1 MNHLFRQFLTTSL
14 LTTSMVAS
22 FGVFALEG
30 ITSNTADGN
39 AEINVNEIDAITVSF
54 SHPQSLSV
62 SSPNN
67 VANRAASSV
76 INRTWHVVSN
86 NAVTVKF
93 TGRSPDAAG
102 RLTNAPTFYKSEI
115 GADGE
120 QIGTQYDH
128 LVTNFS
134 ASINNM
140 QEGQGTLTGNP
151 YWGGVN
157 SYANEYGNTLGA
169 ANDNTALGYTQSSGF
184 GYTAYTENSSKPLR
198 IDETDNFNAS
208 NDYIAYGTPVELVNV
223 AGDSFGTI
231 MPDDNGKF
239 SMTLSSRGVGDVAT
253 TQSGDYQITVVASF
267 IAAELGN
274 YSVVT
279 SGTCYGCGDA
289 YYAGDV
295 SSELVGDLNLELYD
309 SKFDASLTT
318 VEGTSENSNWTYGYY
333 EDGIWV
339 DNQLMQSATVYG
351 EQVNVSAYRQG
362 YLNYDVCADNS
373 DAETWCGEK

>member
-1 MNHLFRQFLTTSL
+1 MNQSIRKFLTTSL
-14 LTTSMVAS
+14 LTASMVAS
-22 FGVFALEG
+22 SGAFALEG

-39 AEINVNEIDAITVSF
+39 AEINVNEIDAVTVSF

-93 TGRSPDAAG
+93 TGRSPDAYG
-102 RLTNAPTFYKSEI
+102 GLTNSPTFYKAEI

-140 QEGQGTLTGNP
+140 EEGQGTLTGTP
-151 YWGGVN
+151 HWGGVN
-157 SYANEYGNTLGA
+157 QDANEYGNTDGA
-169 ANDNTALGYTQSSGF
+169 ATGYVTSDLNYF
-184 GYTAYTENSSKPLR
+184 TEDGPKPFR
-198 IDETDNFNAS
+198 IDQTTNLNAL
-208 NDYIAYGTPVELVNV
+208 NDYIAYGTPEELVNV
-223 AGDSFGTI
+223 AGNYFGTI
-231 MPDDNGKF
+231 MPDDNGRF

-274 YSVVT
+274 YSTIAVDGYQT
-279 SGTCYGCGDA
+279 GYSANYDITGIPA
-289 YYAGDV
+289 EEIAR
-295 SSELVGDLNLELYD
+295 LEQDLYD
-309 SKFDASLTT
+309 YRFDASD
-318 VEGTSENSNWTYGYY
+318 GDDNTSWSQFWGETDIIYK
-333 EDGIWV
+333 
-339 DNQLMQSATVYG
+339 SATVYG
-351 EQVNVSAYRQG
+351 DKVEVSVDYIAY
-362 YLNYDVCADNS
+362 YADDNCPTNATAGSFCGLTSGS
-373 DAETWCGEK
+373 DQ

>member
-1 MNHLFRQFLTTSL
+1 
-14 LTTSMVAS
+14 MVTS

-67 VANRAASSV
+67 VANRAASGV

-120 QIGTQYDH
+120 QIGSQYDH
-128 LVTNFS
+128 LVTTFG
-134 ASINNM
+134 ATVNNM
-140 QEGQGTLTGNP
+140 GADQGTMTGANDFGQGAIAKADAVGADGVTQRIETLDGATGTDVLSGTPDTLITN
-151 YWGGVN
+151 GG
-157 SYANEYGNTLGA
+157 
-169 ANDNTALGYTQSSGF
+169 QGF
-184 GYTAYTENSSKPLR
+184 G
-198 IDETDNFNAS
+198 
-208 NDYIAYGTPVELVNV
+208 V
-223 AGDSFGTI
+223 I

-274 YSVVT
+274 YSTIAVNGYHHGDVLT
-279 SGTCYGCGDA
+279 GYNSMYDISGIPSEEIARLEDDLYDNRFDASDGDNNSGWSAYYAPYSETDGEVIVYKSATVYGDKVEVSVDYIA
-289 YYAGDV
+289 YYAGD
-295 SSELVGDLNLELYD
+295 ECATNATAGT
-309 SKFDASLTT
+309 FCGLTS
-318 VEGTSENSNWTYGYY
+318 G
-333 EDGIWV
+333 
-339 DNQLMQSATVYG
+339 SA
-351 EQVNVSAYRQG
+351 Q
-362 YLNYDVCADNS
+362 
-373 DAETWCGEK
+373 